1 MQPTYRAAPSPVHA
15 TLCEADARPSAPL
28 TAKVWCISGPNLGRL
43 GTREPSVYGTT
54 TLAEIHSSLQDL
66 GRAHGVLVVCA
77 QSEHEGELIALLH
90 QAHDAGAIG
99 VLLNAG
105 GYTHTS
111 VALLDAVRSVAP
123 PVVEVHLSLPEAR
136 EAFRRRSL
144 VGRACVAKVAGFG
157 AHSYTLALL
166 GLLQRVVV
174 PAEREGSNADDQ
186 G

>member
-1 MQPTYRAAPSPVHA
+1 VQPTHGAAPSPASA
-15 TLCEADARPSAPL
+15 TLREGDPPAAHLAP
-28 TAKVWCISGPNLGRL
+28 KVWCISGPNLGRL
-43 GTREPSVYGTT
+43 GTREPAVYGTT
-54 TLAEIHSSLQDL
+54 TLAEIHASLEAL
-66 GRAHGVLVVCA
+66 GRARGVEVVCA
-77 QSEHEGELIALLH
+77 QSEHEGELISLLH
-90 QAHDAGAIG
+90 RAHDAGALG

-157 AHSYTLALL
+157 AHSYSLALL
-166 GLLQRVVV
+166 GLLQRVVG
-174 PAEREGSNADDQ
+174 PAQREGSNADDL